1 MYLSRRST
9 SDLVDLTD
17 CITRT
22 SPFYSA
28 GGGFGD
34 IWRCLLQT
42 GATQDV
48 VRLLALMT
56 SIHLKCIQV
65 AVKAIRFQPGEV
77 GESQEKVFCN
87 TTLSTY
93 LLTGFK
99 GTATRAWDMEETF
112 PQEYLAT
119 ARNSQR
125 F

>member
-9 SDLVDLTD
+9 GDLLDLTD

-34 IWRCLLQT
+34 IWRCMLQT

-48 VRLLALMT
+48 VRLLALTT
-56 SIHLKCIQV
+56 STHLKYFQV

-77 GESQEKVFCN
+77 GESQEKVICN
-87 TTLSTY
+87 TTLPTN
-93 LLTGFK
+93 LLTGFE

-112 PQEYLAT
+112 T
-119 ARNSQR
+119 
-125 F
+125 